1 MKENQLPKYFVVKR
15 DDANPLWR
23 KYIDWLNKTYL
34 VDWPGF
40 SLNYYGYDGSIIH
53 KGTNAHDNI
62 ERFEN
67 SPTLL
72 TLDEWDAIVNP
83 KELKVGDKVE
93 LHGLTHEVRC
103 SNYGFWAECI
113 SLKNCSVLHND
124 EVFRDLGLDKVQ
136 FCVSLFCLSSLA
148 V

>member
-15 DDANPLWR
+15 DDANPQWR
-23 KYIDWLNKTYL
+23 KYIDWLNKIYL

-72 TLDEWDAIVNP
+72 TLDEW
-83 KELKVGDKVE
+83 LC
-93 LHGLTHEVRC
+93 RC
-103 SNYGFWAECI
+103 SSGDGMFYSNQKTSGPTAIWKFVIPYNQRPF
-113 SLKNCSVLHND
+113 
-124 EVFRDLGLDKVQ
+124 
-136 FCVSLFCLSSLA
+136 
-148 V
+148 